1 MLELATIFAM
11 AAAGWGLITWLLTGS
26 LGLAIVV
33 FVVLKLMG
41 K

>member
-1 MLELATIFAM
+1 MLELATIIPL
-11 AAAGWGLITWLLTGS
+11 AAAGWAFLVWLLGGG

-33 FVVLKLMG
+33 FVVLKLLG